1 MMNIKR
7 LLFLPFLLSLLLLS
21 SCSGPQREA
30 RQITIRG
37 AVFGTYYSIIY
48 FDRDARV
55 FEESIDSLLAVFNQ
69 SLSYYEKN
77 SLISRINRNETDQVD
92 AFFREVFLRSREISV
107 ETDGAFDATV
117 SPLVNAWGFGFSE
130 RAVISAELID
140 SLMDF
145 VGYDKAWMEG
155 DRVVKSDERLQFDF
169 NAIAKGYAA
178 DVVGVFLE
186 SKGIGSYLVEIGGDL
201 VARGRKPDGTSWRIG
216 LEKPAPSLD
225 APQEWEYFVEIVDRG
240 LATSGNYRRYYE
252 EDGMRYSHTIDPGT
266 GHPVDHHL
274 LSVSVFAPDCMSADA
289 YATAFMVMG
298 LPDALEFVE
307 SREDLEAFFVFAT
320 PENGFESMGSSGLEL
335 HPRAIL

>member
-1 MMNIKR
+1 MKR
-7 LLFLPFLLSLLLLS
+7 QLFLPFLISLLVLS
-21 SCSGPQREA
+21 SCSGLQREA
-30 RQITIRG
+30 QQVNIRG
-37 AVFGTYYSIIY
+37 TVFGTYYSIIY

-55 FEESIDSLLAVFNQ
+55 LETSIDSLFSVFNQ
-69 SLSYYEKN
+69 SLSYYENN

-92 AFFREVFLRSREISV
+92 AFFGEVFLRSQEISA

-130 RAVISAELID
+130 RADITEEMID
-140 SLMDF
+140 SLLAF
-145 VGYDKAWMEG
+145 VGYRQVLMED
-155 DRVVKSDERLQFDF
+155 DRIVKSDARLQFDF

-178 DVVGVFLE
+178 DVVGAFLE
-186 SKGIGSYLVEIGGDL
+186 SKGISSYLVEIGGDL
-201 VARGRKPDGTSWRIG
+201 VTRGSKPDGSPWRIG

-252 EDGMRYSHTIDPGT
+252 EGGLRYSHTIDPRT
-266 GHPVDHHL
+266 GYPVDHQL

-298 LPDALEFVE
+298 LADALEFVE
-307 SREDLEAFFVFAT
+307 SREDLEAFFVFST
-320 PENGFESMGSSGLEL
+320 PENGFESRGSSGLEL